1 MQMHCDRRLQSLL
14 LKRGGE
20 IISSEHKKSRKVSFL
35 SLSNFPSAV
44 QEEKKSLQDTE
55 TRKEPANGQSGGKT
69 GRADP
74 WGA

>member
-1 MQMHCDRRLQSLL
+1 MQMRCDRRLQSLL

-35 SLSNFPSAV
+35 CLNNFS
-44 QEEKKSLQDTE
+44 EEKKSLQDTE
-55 TRKEPANGQSGGKT
+55 TRKEPANGHSGGKT
-69 GRADP
+69 RRADP